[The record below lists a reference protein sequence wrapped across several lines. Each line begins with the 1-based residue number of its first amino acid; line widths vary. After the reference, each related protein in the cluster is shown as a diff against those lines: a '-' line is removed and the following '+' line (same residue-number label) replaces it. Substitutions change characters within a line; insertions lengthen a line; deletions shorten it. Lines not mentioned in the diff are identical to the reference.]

1 MLVLPNK
8 MCFMEIRKSNKQTK
22 NIMQFNI
29 SATIRMLMSSF
40 IIVVNGY
47 FDGNCIGMQTLVFI
61 TLTLPRLYFY
71 LALSL
76 MNSIGESVITRIA
89 IRNRD

>member
-8 MCFMEIRKSNKQTK
+8 MCFMEIGKLNKQTK

-47 FDGNCIGMQTLVFI
+47 FDGNCIYIQTLVFI
-61 TLTLPRLYFY
+61 NLTLPRLYFY
-71 LALSL
+71 LAVSL
-76 MNSIGESVITRIA
+76 MNSIGESEITRIA
-89 IRNRD
+89 IKNRD

>member
-47 FDGNCIGMQTLVFI
+47 FDGNCIGIQTLIFI
-61 TLTLPRLYFY
+61 ILTLPRLYFY
-71 LALSL
+71 LAVSL

>member
-1 MLVLPNK
+1 MLVLPDK
-8 MCFMEIRKSNKQTK
+8 MCFMEIGKSNKQTK

-47 FDGNCIGMQTLVFI
+47 FDGNCIGIHTLVFI
-61 TLTLPRLYFY
+61 ILTLPRLYFY
-71 LALSL
+71 LAVSL
-76 MNSIGESVITRIA
+76 MNSIGESEITRIA

>member
-1 MLVLPNK
+1 MLYGN
-8 MCFMEIRKSNKQTK
+8 RKSNKQTK

-47 FDGNCIGMQTLVFI
+47 FDGNCIDIQILVFI
-61 TLTLPRLYFY
+61 NLTLPRLYFY
-71 LALSL
+71 LAVSL
-76 MNSIGESVITRIA
+76 MNSIGESVITRIT